1 MTTQQTDAQALAEAM
16 RAYQA
21 GDAAGFD
28 RLYAVL
34 GPIVRR
40 YLGGAA
46 RDDAR
51 VDDLVQETFLQ
62 LHRARRTYNP
72 ERPVIPWALAIA
84 RHVFL
89 MDCRVRKRKYDPA
102 AIEFDEQLP
111 AGQAALQRSPD
122 EVAIVRDRLRHGLAS
137 LTPGTRRAVVLHHV
151 QGWSF
156 REIGERLG
164 ITGAA
169 AKLRA
174 SRGVN
179 ALRSRLSTRNED
191 DERR

>member
-1 MTTQQTDAQALAEAM
+1 M
-16 RAYQA
+16 RAYQS
-21 GDAAGFD
+21 GDAKAFD
-28 RLYAVL
+28 RLYAGLSPVL
-34 GPIVRR
+34 RR
-40 YLGGAA
+40 YLQSAA
-46 RDDAR
+46 RDASR

-89 MDCRVRKRKYDPA
+89 MDCRTRRRKYA
-102 AIEFDEQLP
+102 AADVEFDE
-111 AGQAALQRSPD
+111 AVETGDMGQERAPDAAMIARDQ
-122 EVAIVRDRLRHGLAS
+122 VRQGLAT
-137 LTPGTRRAVVLHHV
+137 LTPGTRRVVVLHHV

-156 REIGERLG
+156 REIAARLR
-164 ITGAA
+164 INTAA

-179 ALRSRLSTRNED
+179 ALRDRLED
-191 DERR
+191 KRDGREHR